1 MIKEFRKS
9 IGYICPYCSTITIR
23 DVNLFDFSGSAGTD
37 FLCSNGMCAHQNIR
51 VSSKKDRYAIS
62 VDCPIC
68 GETHL
73 YNIRKMAFWN
83 NDFFVLRCSESG
95 FGVLFIGAQEQ
106 IKSEIADQEKLINEL
121 EEDFTVSEEL
131 SVIFEAVEHIN
142 ELAKNESISC
152 SCGSRNIAIE
162 IDNDFITLFCRDCGL
177 VRKLRTDKASLE
189 ELLKMSTIV
198 L

>member
-1 MIKEFRKS
+1 MIKEFKKS

-23 DVNLFDFSGSAGTD
+23 NINLFDFSGSSSAE
-37 FLCSNGMCAHQNIR
+37 FLCSNGVCSRKN
-51 VSSKKDRYAIS
+51 VSIFPKKDKYVIS

-68 GETHL
+68 GETHI
-73 YNIRKMAFWN
+73 YNIRKITFWH
-83 NDFFVLRCSESG
+83 NDFFVLSCSESG
-95 FGVLFIGAQEQ
+95 FVVLFIGAEEK
-106 IKSEIADQEKLINEL
+106 IKSEIAEQEKLINEL

-131 SVIFEAVEHIN
+131 SIIFEAVEHIN

-177 VRKLRTDKASLE
+177 KRKLRTDKASLE